1 MSGGASNE
9 LGSDHRAG
17 VAAYLA
23 VAGMYAEKV
32 APDLEAVPT
41 AIDLETTDATDD
53 IRCEMSDGTTWFIQA
68 KVRGTLAEPFRKT
81 AAQWARQVLDDGDE
95 VVMASAHFS
104 RPIVDAQAVF
114 TYDRS
119 SRGQRPNQ
127 AAQAN
132 AEKVL
137 HVAELVDTSLRERLR
152 RQARFFTCDT
162 GDDGLQRTVTE
173 ERLKELVGHGRGA
186 AAFEVLARRFAV
198 AARRQE
204 RTTLE
209 DWVTALEDAGL
220 EVVADRNGPPGRRE
234 ALRLRCEKSYRAALS
249 ARTDLLDL
257 ATLVPG
263 MPTVPVDDLLSDWD
277 LDRPQVK
284 DRTLP
289 QDASL
294 VARRVRRLLVSG
306 LPGMGKSTMLEQLAA
321 RWSSDSSAPL
331 PVLVRFAAVA
341 HRIETGEGLSLELL
355 ASLAAAAANS
365 EHHSDVVDA
374 IVEAV
379 HRGHA
384 VFLIDGL
391 DETFAMLGRVLSD
404 LRRLVEQI
412 PNQVGWVVTSRPG
425 AAAVFDAEE
434 LGFERTTL
442 VFSGGAQRAVDA
454 ILSYEARRQN
464 VPDSERGAWIAKR
477 SEWYL
482 KGARAGRGSDAL
494 LDTPMH
500 VSLLASHVARHGI
513 IEASISDLLPVVI
526 QERAHLQRDVRTAGA
541 PPGGWDAAV
550 RDEMALD
557 VIVALGHALATDERL
572 PFATAE
578 EIAVSA
584 LERWE
589 LPQPIRSAIAPQ
601 LIWFWDER
609 AAVLT
614 REGDDLRAR
623 SRRWADVTDALWLNG
638 CAPDR
643 FGEWLDTAL
652 QVEGR
657 REAVLLAAALV
668 PGLLGA
674 IQERLRSP
682 TDTTVEATRVLVT
695 WIRER
700 GVGMLDI
707 AALQEDLLT
716 AAPSMPSHIGGGTL
730 PEQLRRAGML
740 RDDIIESAASLPVDP
755 SEREQR
761 DAALD
766 ALVPAMQH
774 RRVLAAIAA
783 VADADAD
790 AETELPDAVL
800 QTMNATAVARKPS
813 GPAQYDT
820 RTGAL
825 MIDGSDRLGAGIDA
839 LATRI
844 AQSNIVLSPAQV
856 SWVFDALWRSASNDY
871 ERGTAALKARGYVD
885 PEPERHTNGFD
896 LRGLRSHDAYLSFE
910 WLLLPIAAPNAS
922 PITSE
927 RWRLSALAALLQS
940 TTVGELGLPESS
952 QLVDADPVELHD
964 WLDLAVTATGAD
976 WSAIRS
982 DACYALSLDWD
993 DLTRALF
1000 LLCRDTK
1007 SPTADPGRFTD
1018 DDRRRVEKL
1027 LRSPIPHFSN
1037 AALKY
1042 VLRGEHGLA
1051 IADDME
1057 DANLSADAAHNVA
1070 LSVIG
1075 TSTDEARTAVDM
1087 LARERPAVRLA
1098 AAHAAFVLAGSPNA
1112 HELLARCFQ
1121 DDDWS
1126 IRVAAG
1132 ADLETAEGARW
1143 WSCPNCEYRNDGV
1156 SALPCSACLT
1166 HRRPNIR
1173 TRHQ

>member
-23 VAGMYAEKV
+23 VAGMYAERV
-32 APDLEAVPT
+32 VPDLEAVPT

-68 KVRGTLAEPFRKT
+68 KVRGSLAEPFRKT
-81 AAQWARQVLDDGDE
+81 AAQWAQQVLDDDDE

-104 RPIVDAQAVF
+104 RTIVDAQAVF

-119 SRGQRPNQ
+119 SRGQRPNR
-127 AAQAN
+127 ASLAN

-137 HVAELVDTSLRERLR
+137 RVAELVDTSLPERI
-152 RQARFFTCDT
+152 RQRARFFTCDT
-162 GDDGLQRTVTE
+162 GDDGAQRTIAE

-209 DWVTALEDAGL
+209 DWVAALEDAGL
-220 EVVADRNGPPGRRE
+220 EVIADRDGPPGRRE
-234 ALRLRCEKSYRAALS
+234 ALRHRCERSYRAALS
-249 ARTDLLDL
+249 TRADLLDL

-277 LDRPQVK
+277 LDRPELE
-284 DRTLP
+284 DRTSP
-289 QDASL
+289 QDAHL
-294 VARRVRRLLVSG
+294 VARRVRRLLISG

-321 RWSSDSSAPL
+321 RWSTDSAAPL
-331 PVLVRFAAVA
+331 PVLVRFPAVA
-341 HRIETGEGLSLELL
+341 HRVDAGEELSLELL
-355 ASLAAAAANS
+355 ASLAAYVDNS
-365 EHHSDVVDA
+365 EHHGDVLDA

-379 HRGHA
+379 HRGRA

-391 DETFAMLGRVLSD
+391 DETFALLGRVLSG
-404 LRRLVEQI
+404 LRRLVEQVSD
-412 PNQVGWVVTSRPG
+412 QVGWVVTSRPG

-434 LGFERTTL
+434 MGFERTSL
-442 VFSGGAQRAVDA
+442 VFSGGAQRAVNA

-464 VPDSERGAWIAKR
+464 VAEDERSEWITKR
-477 SEWYL
+477 SEWYV
-482 KGARAGRGSDAL
+482 KRARAGGGSDAL

-500 VSLLASHVARHGI
+500 VSLLASHVARHGVT
-513 IEASISDLLPVVI
+513 EASISNLLPVVI
-526 QERAHLQRDVRTAGA
+526 RERAHLQRDVGTIGG

-557 VIVALGHALATDERL
+557 VIVALGHALASDGTL
-572 PFATAE
+572 PFSTAE
-578 EIAVSA
+578 EIAAIA

-589 LPQPIRSAIAPQ
+589 LPNPIRSAIARQ

-623 SRRWADVTDALWLNG
+623 SRRWVDVADALWLG
-638 CAPDR
+638 GSAPDR

-668 PGLLGA
+668 PGLLDA
-674 IQERLRSP
+674 IQARLRSS
-682 TDTTVEATRVLVT
+682 TDTTVEATRALVT
-695 WIRER
+695 WIRDR
-700 GVGMLDI
+700 GVGMLDT
-707 AALQEDLLT
+707 AALQEDLFT

-730 PEQLRRAGML
+730 SEQLRRAGML
-740 RDDIIESAASLPVDP
+740 RDDIIETAASLPVD
-755 SEREQR
+755 SARREQR
-761 DAALD
+761 DAMLD
-766 ALVPAMQH
+766 DLVPSKQH
-774 RRVLAAIAA
+774 RRVLSAISA

-790 AETELPDAVL
+790 AQTELPDAVL
-800 QTMNATAVARKPS
+800 QTMDAVAVARTPS
-813 GPAQYDT
+813 GPAQYDR
-820 RTGAL
+820 RTGTL
-825 MIDGSDRLGAGIDA
+825 TISGSDPLGVGVDA

-844 AQSNIVLSPAQV
+844 AESNLELTPAQV
-856 SWVFDALWRSASNDY
+856 SWVFDALWRSASRDY
-871 ERGTAALKARGYVD
+871 ERGTAALKARGYDD
-885 PEPERHTNGFD
+885 PKPERLTNGLD
-896 LRGLRSHDAYLSFE
+896 LSGLRSHDAYLSFE
-910 WLLLPIAAPNAS
+910 WLLLPIAAPNSDPMTA
-922 PITSE
+922 E

-940 TTVGELGLPESS
+940 TSVGELSLPESS
-952 QLVDADPVELHD
+952 QLVDADPIELHD

-1007 SPTADPGRFTD
+1007 TPSVDQSRFID
-1018 DDRRRVEKL
+1018 GDWQRVERL
-1027 LRSPIPHFSN
+1027 LRSPVPYFTN
-1037 AALKY
+1037 AALTY
-1042 VLRGEHGLA
+1042 ILRGEHPVSN
-1051 IADDME
+1051 ADDME
-1057 DANLSADAAHNVA
+1057 NANLSAQAAHNIA

-1075 TSTDEARTAVDM
+1075 TSTQETRTAIDM
-1087 LARERPAVRLA
+1087 LGSERPAVRLA
-1098 AAHAAFVLAGSPNA
+1098 AAHAAFILAGSPNA
-1112 HELLARCFQ
+1112 DELLANCFQ

-1132 ADLETAEGARW
+1132 ADLETAEGASW
-1143 WSCPNCEYRNDGV
+1143 WSCPNCEHRNDGV
-1156 SALPCSACLT
+1156 SALPCAACVT
-1166 HRRPNIR
+1166 QRRPNIR
-1173 TRHQ
+1173 R